1 MIIGRQ
7 LSPNGQT
14 GSSISPKSL
23 RCLEQRCGR
32 CWSGTSRSFPR
43 SLTRSCLRKAQKRTS
58 LAIKLGDIQTH
69 RLDET
74 TQAAGSNDQ
83 QRLLFIGE
91 CSFTNERNFPIA
103 LQAQQLTVRFAAGT
117 KDTTPRTRASAATS
131 RPPTPGKDTGGVNAF
146 QIQWSDDIEIDYDT
160 AFGPVNE
167 GRNAT
172 ILEPR
177 GRNVIPLYVP
187 VTMNWK
193 PSESRRLVE
202 IDMDFVIYGVDPETS
217 EEIEGSRVVNRLA
230 HRMFVDKAGGSRRV
244 ARTSRRR

>member
-1 MIIGRQ
+1 MAE
-7 LSPNGQT
+7 SPNDNRAATFSQWTDGFFNIAKIVALLGAALWT
-14 GSSISPKSL
+14 LFEWNVSIFPKESHEAL
-23 RCLEQRCGR
+23 
-32 CWSGTSRSFPR
+32 
-43 SLTRSCLRKAQKRTS
+43 LRKAQKSTI
-58 LAIKLGDIQTH
+58 LAIKLGDIETH

-74 TQAAGSNDQ
+74 TQASGSNYQ

-117 KDTTPRTRASAATS
+117 KDL
-131 RPPTPGKDTGGVNAF
+131 PTPGKDTGGVNAF

>member
-1 MIIGRQ
+1 MAE
-7 LSPNGQT
+7 SPNDNRAATFSQWTDGLFNIAKIVALLGAALWT
-14 GSSISPKSL
+14 LLEWNVSIFPKESHEEL
-23 RCLEQRCGR
+23 
-32 CWSGTSRSFPR
+32 
-43 SLTRSCLRKAQKRTS
+43 LRKAQKRTS

-117 KDTTPRTRASAATS
+117 KDL
-131 RPPTPGKDTGGVNAF
+131 PTPGKDTGGVNAF

-177 GRNVIPLYVP
+177 GRNVIPLCAPPLQYQD
-187 VTMNWK
+187 
-193 PSESRRLVE
+193 PSYPRAVFLGGDGNVCTDLHATGHNELETVGKQAARR
-202 IDMDFVIYGVDPETS
+202 DRYGLCHLRCRPRNE
-217 EEIEGSRVVNRLA
+217 
-230 HRMFVDKAGGSRRV
+230 RRD
-244 ARTSRRR
+244 